1 MAILSTSTLMSD
13 NVVNPQGE
21 NLGDIKDFMID
32 TENGRVVYAVLSFGG
47 LFGIGDKLFAVP
59 MDALTVDT
67 NKERFV
73 TNIRKD
79 QLEDAPGFNKDN
91 WNKDNWPRSA
101 TERTFVDRVY
111 SHYGYESYYD
121 RDLAMA

>member
-1 MAILSTSTLMSD
+1 MAILSTSTLMHD

-47 LFGIGDKLFAVP
+47 LLGLGDKLFAIP

-73 TNIRKD
+73 TDIRKD
-79 QLEDAPGFNKDN
+79 QLEDAPGF
-91 WNKDNWPRSA
+91 NKDNWPRSA

-111 SHYGYESYYD
+111 SHYGYESYYE
-121 RDLAMA
+121 RDLVAA

>member
-1 MAILSTSTLMSD
+1 MKD

-32 TENGRVVYAVLSFGG
+32 TENGRIVYAVLSFGG

-59 MDALTVDT
+59 MDALRVDT
-67 NKERFV
+67 GDERFV
-73 TNIRKD
+73 TDIRKD

-91 WNKDNWPRSA
+91 WPR
-101 TERTFVDRVY
+101 TIDRDFVTSVY
-111 SHYGYESYYD
+111 THYGYEPYYE
-121 RDLAMA
+121 RDAVLA